1 MYCFVTYLYT
11 YVIKNVMEQ
20 IFYEL
25 NIASLM
31 EGISRLDLPARKMFV
46 NDLQNAVHLYSMDSS
61 ITDLK
66 YWKTESNGDMSFSTI
81 WVQGNVS
88 ASGVGVVAQSCSIIL
103 G

>member
-1 MYCFVTYLYT
+1 M
-11 YVIKNVMEQ
+11 
-20 IFYEL
+20 
-25 NIASLM
+25 M

-46 NDLQNAVHLYSMDSS
+46 NDLQNAVRIRSMDSS

-66 YWKTESNGDMSFSTI
+66 WWKTGSNGDMSFSTV

-88 ASGVGVVAQSCSIIL
+88 ASGVGVVARSCSVILQKCSMIII

>member
-1 MYCFVTYLYT
+1 
-11 YVIKNVMEQ
+11 
-20 IFYEL
+20 
-25 NIASLM
+25 M

-46 NDLQNAVHLYSMDSS
+46 NDLQNAVRLHSMDSS

-66 YWKTESNGDMSFSTI
+66 WWKTESNGDMSFSTV

-88 ASGVGVVAQSCSIIL
+88 ASGVGVVPRSCYV